1 MKKKEPEFFKAHL
14 NPAYEYIEINHEK
27 VLVSI
32 SRSEENRYTI
42 SFYYK
47 SQHHA
52 LVLPPLT
59 SNGHIFG
66 SGDIL
71 FGNVNLDISEKE
83 KLAKRLNQML
93 DSYFG

>member
-1 MKKKEPEFFKAHL
+1 MKRKEPEFFNAHL
-14 NPAYEYIEINHEK
+14 NPAYDYIEINQEK

-47 SQHHA
+47 GQHHD
-52 LVLPPLT
+52 LVLPALT

-71 FGNVNLDISEKE
+71 FGDVNLEIFEKE